1 MRNIFTVNATQ
12 VVVSE
17 SHPEGVYSV
26 YQGYPKYFDS
36 RDYNDDIELT
46 RIVADAEYSDR
57 VKQFALSKTRAKW
70 TVTLTNADGDVLD
83 KRTWG
88 AFPEP
93 TPEPEEEP
101 EEPMLGH

>member
-17 SHPEGVYSV
+17 AHPEGAYSV
-26 YQGYPKYFDS
+26 FTGYPKNYDS

-46 RIVADAEYSDR
+46 RIVANAEYSDR

-70 TVTLTNADGDVLD
+70 TVTLTNADGDVLN

-93 TPEPEEEP
+93 TPEEEP
-101 EEPMLGH
+101 AE

>member
-17 SHPEGVYSV
+17 AHPEGVYSV
-26 YQGYPKYFDS
+26 YQGYPKNFDS
-36 RDYNDDIELT
+36 KDYEGDVELT

-70 TVTLTNADGDVLD
+70 TVTLFNADGDVLN

-93 TPEPEEEP
+93 TPVVEEP
-101 EEPMLGH
+101 TE